1 MGLGLDIN
9 AFAFIRYETEEM
21 ANLALLAEVSS
32 FIRDQGKNLPSG

>member
-21 ANLALLAEVSS
+21 ANLALLAVVSS
-32 FIRDQGKNLPSG
+32 FIRGLGNYLPSG